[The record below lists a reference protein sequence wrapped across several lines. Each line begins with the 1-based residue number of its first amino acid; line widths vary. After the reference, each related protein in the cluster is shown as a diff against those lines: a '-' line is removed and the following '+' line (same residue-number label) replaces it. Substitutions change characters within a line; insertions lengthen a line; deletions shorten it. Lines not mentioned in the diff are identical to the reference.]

1 MLQAVNV
8 IWEELVSFLNCDQQN
23 KNKPFASVIRYIW
36 NDCFC
41 YGSISF
47 RFYPKQHKNG
57 PNFLLIEDIWCI
69 LLLKLP
75 LNILWWF
82 LWTISRAGRSLSHTS
97 HPEDCTPLLD
107 RDVGG
112 CSLTKETSFVTLSC
126 IFSSHQQCRSIT
138 IARYHPAISSTL
150 CPQYNDEPG

>member
-82 LWTISRAGRSLSHTS
+82 LWTISRAGRSLSPHVPPGRLHS
-97 HPEDCTPLLD
+97 TPGPGCGWLQFDKGNKFCDLVLYFLLSPTMQEHHY
-107 RDVGG
+107 R
-112 CSLTKETSFVTLSC
+112 K
-126 IFSSHQQCRSIT
+126 ISSRHQQHT
-138 IARYHPAISSTL
+138 VSSV
-150 CPQYNDEPG
+150 